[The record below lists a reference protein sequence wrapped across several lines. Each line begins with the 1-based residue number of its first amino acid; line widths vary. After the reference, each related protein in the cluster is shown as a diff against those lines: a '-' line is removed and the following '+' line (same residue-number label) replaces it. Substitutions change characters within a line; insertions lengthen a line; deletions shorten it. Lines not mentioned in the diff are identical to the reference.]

1 MSIFEQYTSNIPLFF
16 PTKEF
21 LLQTYKENKYSVLKE
36 VSWNNYCNMPSLS
49 FIKHNGK
56 YDPNDY
62 NNYEAVEYWLQ
73 YSDFYDEE
81 WMPYITYF
89 NSFDELNRLVDEVD
103 VDDISAKMKEF
114 NSNRKSK
121 IYEKWNTLIK
131 NKIEKK

>member
-1 MSIFEQYTSNIPLFF
+1 
-16 PTKEF
+16 
-21 LLQTYKENKYSVLKE
+21 
-36 VSWNNYCNMPSLS
+36 MPSKS
-49 FIKHNGK
+49 FINHNCEF
-56 YDPNDY
+56 DPNDY
-62 NNYEAVEYWLQ
+62 NNYEAVEHWLK

-81 WMPYITYF
+81 WMPYIIYY
-89 NSFDELNRLVDEVD
+89 NSFEELNRLVDEVD